1 MELHDSSKPL
11 TSDVK
16 VIDLRRLSVSML
28 VGGFIFNLVWSLE
41 RSSGPMEAQ
50 VERRSVS
57 EACRRDRAAL
67 VGRESTYS
75 TVLGI
80 NRGGAFVVGCQE
92 RRGIDY
98 VLYSI
103 QL

>member
-1 MELHDSSKPL
+1 MVAATSAAVTVSIL
-11 TSDVK
+11 TGV
-16 VIDLRRLSVSML
+16 V
-28 VGGFIFNLVWSLE
+28 IFNLVWSLE
-41 RSSGPMEAQ
+41 RSSGTVEAQ

-75 TVLGI
+75 TVSGI